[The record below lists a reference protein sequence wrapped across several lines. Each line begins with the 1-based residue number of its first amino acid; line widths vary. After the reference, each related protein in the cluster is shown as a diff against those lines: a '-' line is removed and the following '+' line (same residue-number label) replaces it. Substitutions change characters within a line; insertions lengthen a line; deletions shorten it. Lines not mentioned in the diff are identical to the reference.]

1 MPNQERGPGQQESAT
16 GSFTTQRQVVRVLG
30 EVDSWGNENRVFGF
44 AQEPGSGRR
53 GKVGET
59 QGERMFPLAEQ
70 VGFASA
76 LPGIQ
81 GAVP

>member
-1 MPNQERGPGQQESAT
+1 MGKREQSLWFCT
-16 GSFTTQRQVVRVLG
+16 GARV
-30 EVDSWGNENRVFGF
+30 
-44 AQEPGSGRR
+44 GRR